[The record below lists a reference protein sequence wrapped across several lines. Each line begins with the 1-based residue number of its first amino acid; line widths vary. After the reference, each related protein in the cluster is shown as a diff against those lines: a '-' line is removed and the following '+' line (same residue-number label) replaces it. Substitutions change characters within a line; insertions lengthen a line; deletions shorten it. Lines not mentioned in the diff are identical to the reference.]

1 MEAVIRQRSKRA
13 PMSSKPRRYF
23 LFKLVSLNRIFR
35 TFGFVLVIMFDDDG
49 PTTIYFSGR
58 RAYDDWA
65 SQFEQKRTK

>member
-1 MEAVIRQRSKRA
+1 MSK
-13 PMSSKPRRYF
+13 KPRKYF

-35 TFGFVLVIMFDDDG
+35 TFGFVLVFTWDREGKKD
-49 PTTIYFSGR
+49 TTLHFSGR